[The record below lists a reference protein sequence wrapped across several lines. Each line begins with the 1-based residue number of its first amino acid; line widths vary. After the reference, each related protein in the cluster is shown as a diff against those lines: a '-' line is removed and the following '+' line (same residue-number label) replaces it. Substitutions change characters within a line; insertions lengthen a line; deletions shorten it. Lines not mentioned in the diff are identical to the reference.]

1 MTNKADPPPEGEVI
15 NLRRTR
21 KRKGRADKA
30 AAAEQNRARFGQPK
44 AARRKAESERRRH
57 ERLLD
62 GARLRRSDTQDGSDE
77 E

>member
-1 MTNKADPPPEGEVI
+1 M
-15 NLRRTR
+15 
-21 KRKGRADKA
+21 
-30 AAAEQNRARFGQPK
+30 AEQNRTRFGQPK

-62 GARLRRSDTQDGSDE
+62 GARLRPSDTEDGSAE